1 MDGYDAVR
9 SSVGV
14 RFLSNRD
21 VILLTGADSEDFLER
36 CVSNHIPKTGEE
48 VRAFYLDTNGRVKA
62 DMNILN
68 KNNGL
73 FVVSSKAY
81 SLKEEWEEEIF
92 IDDVEITKK
101 DYSIIDIQGPKS
113 PEILD
118 RLSGKDE
125 CIGYIEFDRCG
136 DGGYEFISLE
146 DIQIE
151 DIDKF
156 SEKES
161 EILRVEAGIPS
172 FGDELKGN
180 IPLEAGL
187 EMLLSFD
194 KCYPG
199 QEIITRAAQR
209 GNINRKLVG
218 IDFDDVD
225 KKIEEDVILKQD
237 EEIGEITS
245 IVDSPMFG
253 WIGLGYIGES
263 MSLGT
268 DIKTENGFNGCLVNL
283 PFYERQS

>member
-14 RFLSNRD
+14 HPLSDRD
-21 VILLTGADSEDFLER
+21 VILLTGEDSEDFLDR
-36 CVSNHIPKTGEE
+36 CVSNHIPKSGGE

-62 DMNILN
+62 DLNILN
-68 KNNGL
+68 KNDGL

-92 IDDVEITKK
+92 IEDVEIVRK
-101 DYSIIDIQGPKS
+101 DYSVIDIQGPKS
-113 PEILD
+113 SEVLD
-118 RLSGKDE
+118 RLVERDE
-125 CIGYIEFDRCG
+125 CIGYIDFDRCG
-136 DGGYEFISLE
+136 DGGYEFISSE
-146 DIQIE
+146 DIQVE
-151 DIDKF
+151 DIDEF
-156 SEKES
+156 SEDER
-161 EILRVEAGIPS
+161 EVLRVEAGIPS
-172 FGDELKGN
+172 FENELKGN

-218 IDFDDVD
+218 VDFDDGG
-225 KKIEEDVILKQD
+225 KKIEGDTILKQN

-245 IVDSPMFG
+245 VVDSPIFG
-253 WIGLGYIGES
+253 WVGLGYIGEDE
-263 MSLGT
+263 SLGE
-268 DIKTENGFNGCLVNL
+268 DIKTENGFKGCLVNL
-283 PFYERQS
+283 PFYEG